1 MYPYM
6 IVTAVL
12 YVLWHSKNSNNN
24 KKKNKQSKWNNDNEL
39 TSFHIFPQI
48 LQVWY
53 S

>member
-12 YVLWHSKNSNNN
+12 YCDILKI
-24 KKKNKQSKWNNDNEL
+24 KKNKQSKWNNDNEL